1 MAQSTFRWSVW
12 VPIIAVV
19 IIGVGVGV
27 GLNMHRGPKVTY
39 PDITSPRPVDGNPSA
54 KVVVQE
60 YSDFQCPAC
69 GAAYQMVKD
78 LVAQYHDSIR
88 FEYKQFPLSQIHV
101 NAYNAALASECAN
114 DQGKFWPYHDKL
126 FENQSKIGSS
136 DLKQYATDLGLD
148 TAKFNA
154 CLDTRAKKKVVDAD
168 IQAGNALNVPG
179 TPTFFVNGVMTD
191 ANGISSAIKNAV
203 NGAVQGPVK

>member
-1 MAQSTFRWSVW
+1 MAQHFRWKLW
-12 VPIIAVV
+12 LPIIAVIV
-19 IIGVGVGV
+19 LGGIGIAVAA
-27 GLNMHRGPKVTY
+27 NRGPKVTY
-39 PDITSPRPVDGNPSA
+39 PDITSPRPFEGKADA

-69 GAAYQMVKD
+69 GAAYPLVKQ
-78 LVAQYHDSIR
+78 LVAQYKDSVR
-88 FEYKQFPLSQIHV
+88 FEYKHFPLTQIHV

-114 DQGKFWPYHDKL
+114 DQGKFWAYHDKL
-126 FENQSKIGSS
+126 FENQTSLSTS
-136 DLKQYATDLGLD
+136 DLKKYAADLNLD

-154 CLDTRAKKKVVDAD
+154 CLETRAKKKVVEAD
-168 IQAGNALNVPG
+168 LQAGNALKVPG

-191 ANGISSAIKNAV
+191 ANGISTAIKNAV